1 MLTTNYENIKRIA
14 SATQKGFWRVQA
26 IAKLDKE
33 IKNGKPQYEYLKSL
47 ISLHPLNKKSK
58 NNLGLEITPILQNSK
73 IKQIHQTKKL
83 KNIPSFF
90 VTEISPRLNFRN
102 INGKLFQNEDEMM
115 IYNQMPFF
123 FLPIKKIRPRTAT
136 EKFYNSRKIEK
147 EFNEKYELIQL
158 YKQSM
163 QYLPNNEINDENDSN
178 SNISINSNS
187 KRKEDEILPNIKKD
201 KKINTSTQYGNRNL
215 NKKNSLNREF
225 SSKGNNVISTDGHTK
240 NNSNIPTISQYQISG
255 IQDFKK

>member
-1 MLTTNYENIKRIA
+1 MLKTNYENIKRIA

-47 ISLHPLNKKSK
+47 ISLHPRSKRGKS
-58 NNLGLEITPILQNSK
+58 NLELEITPFLQNNN
-73 IKQIHQTKKL
+73 IKQTKETKKL

-90 VTEISPRLNFRN
+90 VTEISPKINYEN
-102 INGKLFQNEDEMM
+102 INGKLFQNENEMM

-158 YKQSM
+158 YKNSL
-163 QYLPNNEINDENDSN
+163 QYIPNNELSDAYDSN
-178 SNISINSNS
+178 SNISSNSNN
-187 KRKEDEILPNIKKD
+187 KRKNDDILPNIKKN
-201 KKINTSTQYGNRNL
+201 KKINTTGFRNL

-225 SSKGNNVISTDGHTK
+225 SSKEHKVVSTDGFTK
-240 NNSNIPTISQYQISG
+240 SNSNVPTISQYQLSG
-255 IQDFKK
+255 LHDFKK